1 MNQQSPKETHELNL
15 RVSDLV
21 IKMDAMNTSLIEI
34 KLYLSKMDGI
44 DLPQRVRVID
54 EQVSNLKAYQD
65 THSYMPEQL
74 DENTRDI
81 KAIYRSI
88 YMVTGALILLQIL
101 LVMFSKFVLDK
112 IFP

>member
-1 MNQQSPKETHELNL
+1 MPQSQNKDTHELNL
-15 RVSDLV
+15 KVSDLGT
-21 IKMDAMNTSLIEI
+21 KMDAMNTSLIEI

-44 DLPQRVRVID
+44 DLPQRVKTMD
-54 EQVSNLKAYQD
+54 EQVKNLKAYQD
-65 THSYMPEQL
+65 VNSYMPEQL
-74 DENTRDI
+74 EENTRDI

-101 LVMFSKFVLDK
+101 MVVFSKFVLDK